1 MLKSGRVRLLKLTKK
16 YDISKDIRSGC
27 LTYKYLPTYLSLFK
41 KTCLLNTASIL
52 FQAFHSILFHI
63 FYLSVKRCLMYVHN
77 EELGEERGDD
87 TAFLE
92 PTYMRG

>member
-16 YDISKDIRSGC
+16 MIYQKIRM

-52 FQAFHSILFHI
+52 FQAFHSILFYI

-77 EELGEERGDD
+77 EELWEERGDD
-87 TAFLE
+87 TVFLE
-92 PTYMRG
+92 PAYMRE

>member
-77 EELGEERGDD
+77 EELWEERGDD
-87 TAFLE
+87 TVFLE
-92 PTYMRG
+92 PAYMRG